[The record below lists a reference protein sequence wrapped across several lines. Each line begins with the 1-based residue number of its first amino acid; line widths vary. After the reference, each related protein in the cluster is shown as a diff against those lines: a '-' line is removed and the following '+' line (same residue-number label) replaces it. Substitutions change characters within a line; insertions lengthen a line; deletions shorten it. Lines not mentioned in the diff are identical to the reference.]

1 MTVVVLDTS
10 ALVWAFEGSKM
21 LGSHAEKLIDA
32 AVFAGD
38 AHVSAISF
46 WELALKIRKKKFGL
60 ARPVMNWRGDVLRL
74 GVHEVAIDGLLGIE
88 ANGLQNFHDDPA
100 DRLIAA
106 TALRLGAS
114 LVTSDAKILSW
125 KGPLACIDARV

>member
-1 MTVVVLDTS
+1 MTVVLDTN
-10 ALVWAFEGSKM
+10 ALVWAFEGSKL
-21 LGSHAEKLIDA
+21 LGSRAERTIDE
-32 AVFAGD
+32 AVSAGI

-46 WELALKIRKKKFGL
+46 WELALKVRKKTFGL
-60 ARPVMNWRGDVLRL
+60 SRPVASWRSDVLRL
-74 GVHEVAIDGLLGIE
+74 GVHEVAIDGLIAIE
-88 ANGLQNFHDDPA
+88 ASELPHLHDDPA

-114 LVTSDAKILSW
+114 LVTSDAKLLSW